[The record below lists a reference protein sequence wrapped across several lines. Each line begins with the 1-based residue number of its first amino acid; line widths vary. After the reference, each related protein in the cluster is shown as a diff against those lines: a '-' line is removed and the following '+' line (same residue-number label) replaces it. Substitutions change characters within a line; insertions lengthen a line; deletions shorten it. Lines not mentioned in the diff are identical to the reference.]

1 MSAHTHS
8 SPNHAATPKAS
19 AHAPKAPPAAPK
31 VAPPPATV
39 GVAETPTSTASA
51 AAPVGSHR
59 ALPLFAIAL
68 AIVGTLP
75 IGLGIGMARRAAN
88 TAAVASL
95 TKSKHKASPVRD
107 DAAAVERTRRN
118 RHQADE
124 FFRAREFRLALQLY
138 QSNETVESLRHS
150 EEVAFKIALCREAL
164 GQWDEALTEFRELS
178 GRDYSPFQ
186 STALLAQS
194 RIWLAKQEPQHAR
207 AVLRQLLKSAPEK
220 KSVPSEIGQDA
231 RLYFAMTWLLD
242 STTDHTALE
251 TPTPISP
258 LSEIAWKGIS
268 PLDPNNIG
276 VQITTTSDSASDP
289 GPEASALKPD
299 SDRLQDFSSVT
310 NAAEAEQFLEQ
321 QIAAAPQ
328 HRLIGH
334 AKLAWGHF
342 AHQRSD
348 FETAAMRYEMA
359 MSKSSDTVS
368 LIAAYN
374 SGVVHFQRD
383 DLLATVKS
391 LGQVVDGAP
400 GHDLVVPALILRG
413 RAAIALGS
421 VEQAA
426 FDLKRAA
433 DVSKTEDERSWATA
447 FMGMAFLQAR
457 QQDVAAKLMFQRRDR
472 ITTAGARTL
481 GGLVVAL
488 ARLET
493 MNSAEARDRETL
505 FLLRALAN
513 LNPDA
518 PWLGD
523 CGRTLIGR
531 AYREVDLGE
540 QMAEVYSRALA
551 NSVREPFAS
560 EMKLSLGEYLLS
572 VGDEQQ
578 GLALL
583 TDVREAQ
590 HSPWPDKAALR
601 MAQWELSQHREQ
613 DCLSICHELL
623 RRDSDRAAVLRLMG
637 TAYERSGNLAKAA
650 ECYAGVAQ

>member
-1 MSAHTHS
+1 MSAHAHS
-8 SPNHAATPKAS
+8 SPNHAATPKAA
-19 AHAPKAPPAAPK
+19 AHVAPKVLPVTSAPVTPPAAPVGEV
-31 VAPPPATV
+31 VASIAVP
-39 GVAETPTSTASA
+39 ETPRRDS
-51 AAPVGSHR
+51 
-59 ALPLFAIAL
+59 LLFGIAL
-68 AIVGTLP
+68 AVAATLP
-75 IGLGIGMARRAAN
+75 IGLGIGVARQAAN
-88 TAAVASL
+88 TAALAAK
-95 TKSKHKASPVRD
+95 TTSKHTVIPVRD
-107 DAAAVERTRRN
+107 DAAAVEQTRRN

-124 FFRAREFRLALQLY
+124 YFRAREFRLALQLY

-150 EEVAFKIALCREAL
+150 EEIAFKIALCREAL
-164 GQWDEALTEFRELS
+164 GQRDEALTEFRELS
-178 GRDYSPFQ
+178 GRDHSPFQ
-186 STALLAQS
+186 PAALLAQS
-194 RIWLAKQEPQHAR
+194 RIWLAKQGPQHAR
-207 AVLRQLLKSAPEK
+207 AVLRQLLESALEK
-220 KSVPSEIGQDA
+220 RPVPAEVGQDA
-231 RLYFAMTWLLD
+231 RFYFAMTWLLD
-242 STTDHTALE
+242 NATDHTALE
-251 TPTPISP
+251 TPTPIFP

-268 PLDPNNIG
+268 SFDPNDVG

-289 GPEASALKPD
+289 GPEASESKSG
-299 SDRLQDFSSVT
+299 SDRQQDFTSVT

-321 QIAAAPQ
+321 QIAASPQ

-342 AHQRSD
+342 AHQRGD

-383 DLLATVKS
+383 DLFATVKS

-400 GHDLVVPALILRG
+400 GHDLVVAALILRG
-413 RAAIALGS
+413 RAAIALGN

-472 ITTAGARTL
+472 ITTEGARTL

-493 MNSAEARDRETL
+493 MDSAEARDRETL

-513 LNPDA
+513 LNPDS

-540 QMAEVYSRALA
+540 QMAEVYSRALT

-572 VGDEQQ
+572 VGEEQP

-583 TDVREAQ
+583 TDVREAK
-590 HSPWPDKAALR
+590 HSIWPDKAALCV
-601 MAQWELSQHREQ
+601 AQWELSQHREQ
-613 DCLSICHELL
+613 DCISICHELL
-623 RRDSDRAAVLRLMG
+623 RREVNRASVLRLMG

-650 ECYAGVAQ
+650 ECYAGVVQ